1 MDGMSPLEIILG
13 NYHNPVK
20 NKQIQKYKGGRQL
33 LNQKE
38 KNNNYQENIKTKL
51 QEIEEETDI
60 NHDWQNLKQVILEAA
75 REFELSKDAKNAN
88 HWWDNEC
95 KRAIQE

>member
-1 MDGMSPLEIILG
+1 MSPLEIILG